1 MRNKKESR
9 KSYRINTGI
18 TCRICLY
25 ICFFSHSNRNN
36 PPGID
41 FPGRR
46 WSRGRSIDSRK
57 FEQGLRPS
65 ENVPVPS
72 SAAYTSEANPR
83 LYL

>member
-1 MRNKKESR
+1 MKNYHMRSKKESR

-46 WSRGRSIDSRK
+46 
-57 FEQGLRPS
+57 
-65 ENVPVPS
+65 
-72 SAAYTSEANPR
+72 
-83 LYL
+83 